1 MAEWNDIDTSEKLDP
16 AFAAIR
22 SLFLDGS
29 IDTMYKLIHHN
40 PTKIARLLSMS
51 YKTLITKLQEPW
63 KFSTMQILLLAYTT
77 RIDPE
82 IINNIIQKESEKAV
96 KTKHRSFKEKEK
108 KLKENAVKGTDKPS
122 KS

>member
-1 MAEWNDIDTSEKLDP
+1 MAEWKNIDASEKLDP

-29 IDTMYKLIHHN
+29 IDTMYKLIDHN

-51 YKTLITKLQEPW
+51 YKTFITKLQEPW

-77 RIDPE
+77 RINPE

-96 KTKHRSFKEKEK
+96 KTKYNSFKEKEK
-108 KLKENAVKGTDKPS
+108 KLKENAVKGTDKL
-122 KS
+122 